1 MNRREKLESMLQA
14 DPHDTFLQYALAM
27 QCLSDGDD
35 KGGTERFEALLVDD
49 PNYVPAYMQLAL
61 ALEKN
66 AEIERSREVLRRGI
80 EVAHRT
86 GDDHAEGEMRGF
98 LEQFGG

>member
-1 MNRREKLESMLQA
+1 MNRRQKLESMLQE
-14 DPHDTFLQYALAM
+14 DPADTFLQYALAM
-27 QCLSDGDD
+27 QCLSEGDD
-35 KGGTERFEALLVDD
+35 KGGAERFEALLAQD

-61 ALEKN
+61 ALEKS
-66 AEIERSREVLRRGI
+66 ADVERSREVLKRGI
-80 EVAHRT
+80 EVAKRT